1 MLPVSLCVCVCVCSV
16 RVVCACAHMCM
27 YMRAPFSATLFDKKI
42 ERGGGRKGERNK
54 RDQTKQGHDRHKTRG
69 NGINEKIPSCLQL

>member
-42 ERGGGRKGERNK
+42 ERGGAERV
-54 RDQTKQGHDRHKTRG
+54 RETRETKQSRDMTDTRR
-69 NGINEKIPSCLQL
+69 EETE